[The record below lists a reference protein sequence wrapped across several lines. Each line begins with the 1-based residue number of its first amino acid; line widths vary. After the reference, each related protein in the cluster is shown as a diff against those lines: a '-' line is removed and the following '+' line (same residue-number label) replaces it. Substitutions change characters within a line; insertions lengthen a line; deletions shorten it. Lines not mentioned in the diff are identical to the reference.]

1 MVNVT
6 NDGVLFAKN
15 SDRDANEAQVLEW
28 VPARSHGLG
37 AKARCTYITIDQVER
52 TNSVLL
58 SRPWWMYGAEMG
70 ANEFGVVIGN
80 EAVFTRQADG
90 PTSLLGMDLL
100 RLGLERASSASDAA
114 NVIVSLLEQYGQGGA
129 CSYERPNFTYHN
141 SFLIADRRGAIVLE
155 TAGSKWASEEVKSGA
170 RSISNGLTIEGF
182 ASRYSRPLKSRVVG
196 CAVRRARTEDAASK
210 AYGTLDLM
218 QALRDHGSDKGPQWS
233 RLHGSLEAPCVHAG
247 GNVASSQTTASL
259 IADLRGSPLYWA
271 TGTSAPCTSIFK
283 PLRFDE
289 PMSWVATPTNK
300 FDGESIWW
308 RHERLHRAAVRQ
320 YRTGVGSYEAERDLV
335 ERSWIDSPPTTAAAF
350 FIAQELEQRWLEYLP
365 RDIPDQRPLFVQRK
379 WRKLD
384 EAASFP
390 VDALQTLP

>member
-37 AKARCTYITIDQVER
+37 AKAQCTYITIDQVER

-100 RLGLERASSASDAA
+100 RLGLERASSASEAA

-308 RHERLHRAAVRQ
+308 RH
-320 YRTGVGSYEAERDLV
+320 
-335 ERSWIDSPPTTAAAF
+335 
-350 FIAQELEQRWLEYLP
+350 
-365 RDIPDQRPLFVQRK
+365 
-379 WRKLD
+379 
-384 EAASFP
+384 
-390 VDALQTLP
+390 